1 MQRHVLTHHPRVV
14 VHCSKEGV
22 EMVIE
27 ETTPIATIKQEHE
40 DAIVEKP
47 EIVEEP
53 ELTIKEEPIEG
64 GEGDY

>member
-1 MQRHVLTHHPRVV
+1 
-14 VHCSKEGV
+14 
-22 EMVIE
+22 MVIE

-53 ELTIKEEPIEG
+53 ELTIKEEPIEE

>member
-1 MQRHVLTHHPRVV
+1 M
-14 VHCSKEGV
+14 HCSKEGV

-27 ETTPIATIKQEHE
+27 KTTPPATIKQEHE

-47 EIVEEP
+47 KIVEEP
-53 ELTIKEEPIEG
+53 EFAVKEEPIEG